1 MPFSGMILEGFD
13 LVVVLV
19 FVQGLFERINQVR
32 PVCRY
37 VHGVMEADADWMI
50 PAELPEDILVVEQG
64 MGRFQIV
71 DRLDEGFHFIEVV
84 VGKEFPQLVFASGD
98 PPVRYIIR
106 HQGEYPCQEFLLGF
120 FPFVLICRKKGI
132 GFDGFKHLCAFAM
145 GGKALDNGVGEVDFH
160 HINAIDVFEYML
172 PDGRRHLGE
181 HVVNPGM
188 LVIFA
193 VCICLLYTSPSP
205 RDRG

>member
-19 FVQGLFERINQVR
+19 FVQGLFERINQVS

-84 VGKEFPQLVFASGD
+84 VGEEFPQLVFTSGN
-98 PPVRYIIR
+98 PS
-106 HQGEYPCQEFLLGF
+106 F
-120 FPFVLICRKKGI
+120 I
-132 GFDGFKHLCAFAM
+132 GS
-145 GGKALDNGVGEVDFH
+145 
-160 HINAIDVFEYML
+160 
-172 PDGRRHLGE
+172 
-181 HVVNPGM
+181 
-188 LVIFA
+188 
-193 VCICLLYTSPSP
+193 T
-205 RDRG
+205 

>member
-84 VGKEFPQLVFASGD
+84 VGEEFPQLVL
-98 PPVRYIIR
+98 
-106 HQGEYPCQEFLLGF
+106 H
-120 FPFVLICRKKGI
+120 
-132 GFDGFKHLCAFAM
+132 
-145 GGKALDNGVGEVDFH
+145 
-160 HINAIDVFEYML
+160 
-172 PDGRRHLGE
+172 
-181 HVVNPGM
+181 
-188 LVIFA
+188 LVIH
-193 VCICLLYTSPSP
+193 LYRQYLTTGRKSM
-205 RDRG
+205 